1 MKLSVKSL
9 LSRYESDLETSIR
22 EIDSIFDSVQVMYDK
37 CHRVNFRHG
46 GSYIDSPDWIKK
58 EKNSN
63 KSDENA
69 FNVWWQLY

>member
-1 MKLSVKSL
+1 MMQMKLSVKSL

-63 KSDENA
+63 K
-69 FNVWWQLY
+69 

>member
-1 MKLSVKSL
+1 MQMKLSVKSL

-63 KSDENA
+63 K
-69 FNVWWQLY
+69 

>member
-1 MKLSVKSL
+1 MQMKLSVKSL
-9 LSRYESDLETSIR
+9 LSRYEGDLETSIR

-58 EKNSN
+58 TERN
-63 KSDENA
+63 KLSIK
-69 FNVWWQLY
+69 FR